1 MNSLATERHVAVLP
15 ADVRI
20 RRVAPRTGRV
30 PRIRIATEVD
40 DEVQFGHGEVLM
52 LVGVR
57 VRLLRV
63 PALAC
68 ASRRRPRNS
77 STILGSGLR

>member
-1 MNSLATERHVAVLP
+1 MHSLATERHVAVFP

-20 RRVAPRTGRV
+20 RRVAPRTRRV
-30 PRIRIATEVD
+30 PWIRIAAEVD
-40 DEVQFGHGEVLM
+40 DEVQFGDGEVLV

-57 VRLLRV
+57 VGLHRI

-68 ASRRRPRNS
+68 ASRSRP
-77 STILGSGLR
+77 

>member
-1 MNSLATERHVAVLP
+1 MHSLTTERHVAVLP

-20 RRVAPRTGRV
+20 RRVAPRTRRV
-30 PRIRIATEVD
+30 PRIRIAAEVD
-40 DEVQFGHGEVLM
+40 DDGQFGHGEVLV

-57 VRLLRV
+57 VRLHRV

-68 ASRRRPRNS
+68 ASRSRPRNS
-77 STILGSGLR
+77 STIL